1 MHMMYFRLNLTN
13 TVMSKRKLTWLVDE
27 GLVEGWDDARLPTVR
42 GVLRRGLTVE
52 ALKMFIVAQGSSR

>member
-1 MHMMYFRLNLTN
+1 MYFRLNLTN

>member
-1 MHMMYFRLNLTN
+1 
-13 TVMSKRKLTWLVDE
+13 MSKRKLTWLVDE